1 MLSTI
6 KPSIKRS
13 IECWVLAERLSLDAS
28 VLLLQAE
35 AKGECPAFWQPI
47 TGGIEPGETAE
58 QACRREIWEETGS
71 VVETSAL
78 VRLEQTF
85 DVPIDVRLTVQK
97 TLFVAAA
104 GSRQVQISSEHIG
117 WQWVPFCEA
126 KEMLY
131 WPSNQETFAA
141 IKQFLQG

>member
-1 MLSTI
+1 MPGKI
-6 KPSIKRS
+6 KQS
-13 IECWVLAERLSLDAS
+13 IECWLLAERLSLDAL

-35 AKGECPAFWQPI
+35 AKEPYPAFWQPI
-47 TGGIEPGETAE
+47 TGGIELGETPE
-58 QACRREIWEETGS
+58 QACRREIWEETSS

-97 TLFVAAA
+97 TLFVATAPN
-104 GSRQVQISSEHIG
+104 QPVQLSEEHIG